1 VIPAPFRHIVVH
13 TVDEALATLVEYGDD
28 ARLLAGGHS
37 LLPLMKLR
45 LATPAVLV
53 DISGVS
59 GLSGVTVDGDELV
72 VGALTRHRTLEL
84 SELVAREVPLLGHVA
99 GLVGDPQVRN
109 RGTIGGSIA
118 HADPAADLPCAL
130 VALDGVIVLRS
141 AAGTE
146 REVRAETFFTGFWSS
161 VMEPD
166 EMITHFRLPRTG
178 SAGWAYEKYTTRSQ
192 DWATVAVACVA
203 GRVALGAMSDTPLRA
218 RGVEQAI
225 AAGATAPEASQ
236 AAHEGTDPSGDLRA
250 SAEYRTHLATVLTE
264 RALVRRGYGI

>member
-1 VIPAPFRHIVVH
+1 MIPAPFRHITVD
-13 TVDEALATLVEYGDD
+13 TVDEALGALVEFGDD

-45 LATPAVLV
+45 LATPAVLI

-59 GLSGVTVDGDELV
+59 GLDGLSVDGEYLV

-84 SELVAREVPLLGHVA
+84 SDLVAREVPLLGHVA

-130 VALDGVIVLRS
+130 VALDGVVVLRS
-141 AAGTE
+141 ASGTQ
-146 REVRAETFFTGFWSS
+146 REVRAEEFFTGFWSS

-166 EMITHFRLPRTG
+166 EMITQFRIPRTG
-178 SAGWAYEKYTTRSQ
+178 RAGWAYEKYTTRSQ

-218 RGVEQAI
+218 HGVERAI
-225 AAGATAPEASQ
+225 AGGASAAQASQ
-236 AAHEGTDPSGDLRA
+236 AAPEGTDPSGDLRA
-250 SAEYRTHLATVLTE
+250 SAQYRTHLATVLTE
-264 RALVRRGYGI
+264 RALVRSGYGV

>member
-1 VIPAPFRHIVVH
+1 MIPAPFRHI
-13 TVDEALATLVEYGDD
+13 TVETVEEALAALVEFGDE

-45 LATPAVLV
+45 LATPAVLI
-53 DISGVS
+53 DISGIS
-59 GLSGVTVDGDELV
+59 GMDTVQVDGDHLL

-84 SELVAREVPLLGHVA
+84 SDLVAREAPLLGHVA

-130 VALDGVIVLRS
+130 VALDGVVSLRS
-141 AAGTE
+141 VTGAQ
-146 REVRAETFFTGFWSS
+146 REVRAEEFFTGFWSS

-166 EMITHFRLPRTG
+166 EMITHFRIPRTG
-178 SAGWAYEKYTTRSQ
+178 SAGWAYEKYTARAQ

-203 GRVALGAMSDTPLRA
+203 GRVVLGAMSDTPLRA
-218 RGVEQAI
+218 SAVEQAI
-225 AAGATAPEASQ
+225 ASGATAAEA
-236 AAHEGTDPSGDLRA
+236 ALTAHEGTNPSGDLRA
-250 SAEYRTHLATVLTE
+250 SAEYRAHLATVLTE
-264 RALVRRGYGI
+264 RVLLRSGYGI